1 MTNESVNQV
10 KKQPDEVFFL
20 SEILGARVMLHAKK
34 IGKVADLII
43 ADNVK
48 VAEVTHIYIARPF
61 GNKSLIVPW
70 DRVRFTEVNEIIV
83 DFPDAEKYATEPVE
97 GMVLLKDQLLDK
109 KVLDMEDREVEVVY
123 DIKMFLKNGKLYV
136 SEVDTSRAGLLRRMG
151 LTWLTHILYSPSDRT
166 KEMTIPW
173 AYVQPLPSNLSTF
186 RGSIKINV
194 LKDKLSEIPPVDLAD
209 ILEELDT
216 EQRVK
221 LFNELDTEHASDTLE
236 EIDPTV
242 QRSLIAALKK
252 DKVVQLIS
260 QMTPAQAADIL
271 AVLPMADANTL
282 LASLNPEMARKVRA
296 IMGKHEENVANY
308 ATSRFIK
315 LGPDITAEQALAEY
329 PKVAKDKAVIMY
341 LYITDA
347 EDKLL
352 GVVDLREL
360 LQANE
365 TVLLKDI
372 MTSMVVSLNPNST
385 LKEASDIFERYEF
398 RAIPVIDDNDRILGV
413 LPYRDVMNLTH
424 QFIE

>member
-1 MTNESVNQV
+1 MTNGTITAT
-10 KKQPDEVFFL
+10 KKKPDEVFFL
-20 SEILGARVMLHAKK
+20 SAILGAKVMLHAKK

-48 VAEVTHIYIARPF
+48 IAEVTHIYVSRPF

-70 DRVRFTEVNEIIV
+70 DRVRFVEVNEIIL
-83 DFPDAEKYATEPVE
+83 DFEDMEKYATEPVE
-97 GMVLLKDQLLDK
+97 GMILLKDQILDK

-123 DIKMFLKNGKLYV
+123 DIKMFLKNARLYV

-151 LTWLTHILYSPSDRT
+151 LKWLTHILYSPSDRT

-173 AYVQPLPSNLSTF
+173 AYVQPLPSTLSTF
-186 RGSIKINV
+186 RGSIKLNV

-209 ILEELDT
+209 ILEELDN

-221 LFNELDTEHASDTLE
+221 IFNELETEHASDTLE
-236 EIDPTV
+236 EIDPSV
-242 QRSLIAALKK
+242 QRALIASLKK
-252 DKVVQLIS
+252 DRVVQLIN

-271 AVLPMADANTL
+271 AVLPMEEANVL
-282 LASLNPEMARKVRA
+282 LASLNPEMVRKVRA
-296 IMGKHEENVANY
+296 IMGKHEETVLNY
-308 ATSRFIK
+308 ATSKFIK

-329 PKVAKDKAVIMY
+329 PRVAKNKAVIMY
-341 LYITDA
+341 FYITDPD
-347 EDKLL
+347 DKLL

-360 LQANE
+360 LQADE
-365 TVLLKDI
+365 TVHLRDI
-372 MTSMVVSLNPNST
+372 MTTMVVSLNPNST
-385 LKEASDIFERYEF
+385 LKEASDLFERYEF
-398 RAIPVIDDNDRILGV
+398 RALPVIDDNDHIIGV